1 MESFGKVCAIP
12 KQAFILFH
20 RPIRL
25 CVSSYCNFRCVCVC
39 VLVHG
44 SNTCRTGN
52 ALRFVCFAVSLKVQ
66 VFTFLSVSLSERRP
80 DKSCHAPDR
89 TPPSA
94 AHSTGV
100 YFWGKTAGG
109 ERDDKQTSVTC
120 SRQVWP
126 LFTRLAHARMKREIC
141 FHNAILWWH
150 TKHKHVHCNA
160 LS

>member
-12 KQAFILFH
+12 NKPSFSFTDPSGCVFH
-20 RPIRL
+20 PTVIS
-25 CVSSYCNFRCVCVC
+25 VVCVC
-39 VLVHG
+39 VW
-44 SNTCRTGN
+44 GN